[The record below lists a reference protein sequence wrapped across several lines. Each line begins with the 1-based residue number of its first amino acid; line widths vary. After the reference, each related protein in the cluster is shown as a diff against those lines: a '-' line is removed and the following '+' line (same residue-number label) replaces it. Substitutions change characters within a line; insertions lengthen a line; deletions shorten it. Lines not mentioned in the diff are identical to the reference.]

1 MYDGEKAVVVM
12 VKSFK
17 EGIEIDKE
25 LYKCTVIEYQKETEQ
40 VHLLMET
47 GDMKNISLD
56 AIYECRIETMKG
68 EVQCTGK
75 IKERY
80 GNHAGNILVLQVLN
94 GFYEKNMK

>member
-12 VKSFK
+12 VKSLK
-17 EGIEIDKE
+17 EGIEVDKD
-25 LYKCTVIEYQKETEQ
+25 LYKCTVIEYKKETEE

-47 GDMKNISLD
+47 GDIKNVSLD
-56 AIYECRIETMKG
+56 AIYECRIDTIKG
-68 EVQCTGK
+68 EIHCIGK

>member
-12 VKSFK
+12 IKSLK
-17 EGIEIDKE
+17 EGIEIDKD

-47 GDMKNISLD
+47 GEMKNILLD
-56 AIYECRIETMKG
+56 AIYECRIDTMKG
-68 EVQCTGK
+68 EVHCIGK